1 MKDDLRSK
9 CETNDYGRPHQGCLA
24 LEPLDWWSH
33 ANECRKHANMFQ
45 CCNSW
50 KHLLPTSLS
59 TSTLF
64 YQSTSARS
72 LLTTALT
79 HTPLL
84 HSFKSWRARALSRP
98 WSHSRTPTWPSWY
111 FMATKSQRA
120 FHESMTLGLSQKPN
134 LNSLNKPFQAGRS
147 PDKLSCFCHL
157 QH

>member
-79 HTPLL
+79 HTHTLAAFLQIMACSGTLQTMITFENSNMAFLIL
-84 HSFKSWRARALSRP
+84 HGHKVTTRIP
-98 WSHSRTPTWPSWY
+98 WINDFRLEPEAKLELAQQTFPSW
-111 FMATKSQRA
+111 KISR
-120 FHESMTLGLSQKPN
+120 
-134 LNSLNKPFQAGRS
+134 
-147 PDKLSCFCHL
+147 
-157 QH
+157 